1 MRTFVFIV
9 HQNNLVPYI
18 YMYIYIDVCV
28 YIYIYLLE
36 RFLGGGA
43 ANGQGNTGLL
53 LRRGRKNGR
62 KNVIAENRIYRLKNR
77 P

>member
-1 MRTFVFIV
+1 
-9 HQNNLVPYI
+9 
-18 YMYIYIDVCV
+18 MYISLGEV
-28 YIYIYLLE
+28 
-36 RFLGGGA
+36 FFGGGGGT
-43 ANGQGNTGLL
+43 NGQGNTGLL

>member
-1 MRTFVFIV
+1 
-9 HQNNLVPYI
+9 
-18 YMYIYIDVCV
+18 MYISLGEV
-28 YIYIYLLE
+28 
-36 RFLGGGA
+36 FLGGGT
-43 ANGQGNTGLL
+43 NGQGNTGFL